1 MGEIRPGS
9 KTRETVLKTD
19 ELYGH
24 DGLWLGPRGR
34 DYGVMLPH
42 PKPYQHANL
51 YPDPDSSCWFAFL
64 EMPAGSVL
72 NIRGRY
78 PYGRYFQ
85 LALYR
90 ADPDMGGYTATGE
103 KFVDHQI
110 APDRG
115 SVNPFVPGADRRAEN
130 RGSPIRIANA
140 DAPAGPAG
148 RGPNTMNRGGYPAL
162 PPALRVIPARLAPP
176 SAAVSP
182 VRRTGLV
189 R

>member
-51 YPDPDSSCWFAFL
+51 YPDWLAFL

-72 NIRGRY
+72 TIRGRY

-85 LALYR
+85 FALYR
-90 ADPDMGGYTATGE
+90 SDPDMGGYTATGE

-110 APDRG
+110 EPDPA
-115 SVNPFVPGADRRAEN
+115 SVNPFVPGAGTATPGTAATRS
-130 RGSPIRIANA
+130 GSP
-140 DAPAGPAG
+140 APTSRPRACRRLGSVLLVRHRPG
-148 RGPNTMNRGGYPAL
+148 RL
-162 PPALRVIPARLAPP
+162 LRVTNPIRQLGNGRPF
-176 SAAVSP
+176 
-182 VRRTGLV
+182 TGV
-189 R
+189 CRVWP